1 MQKSSYCSGPSQEP
15 QLNMNKCWIILTV
28 ISLNFFVEGV
38 NQSLNA
44 LTDPMTIILEM
55 MSEMSDRIDMLED
68 NLKESVGPTS

>member
-1 MQKSSYCSGPSQEP
+1 
-15 QLNMNKCWIILTV
+15 MNKCWIILTV